1 MTMSIFRKKHTDI
14 PAIDLI
20 KDEPVLRCSICSGER
35 TLCITDRETGS
46 LHELMLIRSRTDLE
60 EICDANGI
68 DPDSIR
74 KIY

>member
-1 MTMSIFRKKHTDI
+1 MSFFKKKQRDI
-14 PAIDLI
+14 PAIDPVSF
-20 KDEPVLRCSICSGER
+20 EPVLRCSICSGEQ
-35 TLCITDRETGS
+35 TLCVRDRESGHV
-46 LHELMLIRSRTDLE
+46 HELMLIRSGSELE